1 MEIGTGAVHN
11 VVPAGSET
19 WEATVDRAHDFDF
32 AIFVELDLLDIA
44 FLKISKK
51 KSIGCSL
58 RFTFETLPEKFA
70 L

>member
-19 WEATVDRAHDFDF
+19 WEATVDWSHDFDF
-32 AIFVELDLLDIA
+32 AIFVKLNLLDIA
-44 FLKISKK
+44 FLKVPE
-51 KSIGCSL
+51 KSLFCSL